1 MAGFDSPS
9 RTRSQKGRRSLLHS
23 RTPESTTTKSPDNYK
38 RRGCKS
44 SRIPSIRC
52 FSVLITSGRC
62 FNRRGREGEHAMSE
76 MSPSPQRFLE
86 RLSDGLQQL
95 IQVVIGSHRKP
106 PRHLKSLLNGT
117 WFGHPLHPV
126 ITDVPITAWMLTALF
141 DIIWLISPVHTSWAA
156 LGAFVTV
163 IVGLLGALGAI
174 VTGLTDWSDTYGSER
189 RVGLNHALF
198 NASATILY
206 IISFIL
212 RLLAGPGDG
221 IAAAILGFVGLICVL
236 YAGYLGGEM
245 VFTKGTGVNHTAW
258 ETGGEDY
265 QQAMPPGAVTD
276 KKAIERTPSAGA
288 RGLLRQGQGI
298 YGISAT
304 CPHARGPLDEGTLT
318 GNVVEC
324 PWHGSRFCMREGRAL
339 TGPATVNPPR
349 SEVRGR
355 TGPA

>member
-1 MAGFDSPS
+1 
-9 RTRSQKGRRSLLHS
+9 
-23 RTPESTTTKSPDNYK
+23 
-38 RRGCKS
+38 
-44 SRIPSIRC
+44 
-52 FSVLITSGRC
+52 
-62 FNRRGREGEHAMSE
+62 MSE

-141 DIIWLISPVHTSWAA
+141 DIIWLISPVHNTWAVY
-156 LGAFVTV
+156 GAFVAV

-189 RVGLNHALF
+189 RVGLNHTLF

-265 QQAMPPGAVTD
+265 EAVLPADRVEENRLYRVT
-276 KKAIERTPSAGA
+276 ASGVPVV
-288 RGLLRQGQGI
+288 LLRQGKEF
-298 YGISAT
+298 YAISAT
-304 CPHARGPLDEGTLT
+304 CPHAGGPLDEGTLT

-324 PWHGSRFCMREGRAL
+324 PWHGSRFCMREGRVL
-339 TGPATVNPPR
+339 TGPATVNAPR
-349 SEVRGR
+349 YEVRVRNGQVEVKR
-355 TGPA
+355 ISGS